1 VRATGDAGRAAQ
13 ALLVAVG
20 LAAAVAC
27 GKDGA
32 EDAPSIDGGADA
44 SAVDGGPPPLAYP
57 SGFPGL
63 AFPATNAW
71 SAAKAELGRHFFY
84 DKRLSA
90 NGTQSCASCHEQA
103 RNFTD
108 GRAHAVG
115 STGENHRRS
124 AMALS
129 NVGYYSVLTWA
140 SELQDSLE
148 KQALLPLFGESPV
161 ELGNAGQELA
171 LLGRLAAEPRYAPL
185 LKAAYPDDPTVT
197 LRHLT
202 EAIATF
208 ERSLLS
214 GNAPYDRFLAG
225 DKNALSPEAKRG
237 ADLFFGERA
246 ECFHCHGGFAFADSV
261 TFAGKTVRERSFH
274 NTGLYNVDGK
284 GAYPASDVGL
294 AEISGNPA
302 DMGRFRAPSLRNV
315 AVTAPFMHDGS
326 IPTLDAA
333 IAHYGRGGTLTAS
346 GPNAGDGAK
355 SPLKS
360 ELVRGFSPTDGE
372 IADLKAF
379 LHALTDEEFLR
390 NSQYSDPWK

>member
-1 VRATGDAGRAAQ
+1 VRAAP
-13 ALLVAVG
+13 ALLVALG

-27 GKDGA
+27 GKDGT
-32 EDAPSIDGGADA
+32 EDAPSRDGGGEA

-57 SGFPGL
+57 AGFPGL
-63 AFPATNAW
+63 AFPAANPW

-90 NGTQSCASCHEQA
+90 NGTQSCASCHDQA

-108 GRAHAVG
+108 GRAHAIG
-115 STGENHRRS
+115 STGETHRRS

-140 SELQDSLE
+140 SDLQDSLE

-161 ELGNAGQELA
+161 ELGNAGQEVA
-171 LLGRLAAEPRYAPL
+171 LLARLAAEPRYAPL
-185 LKAAYPDDPTVT
+185 LEAAYPDAPTVT
-197 LRHLT
+197 LAHLT

-294 AEISGNPA
+294 AEISGNAA

-326 IPTLDAA
+326 LPTLEAA
-333 IAHYGRGGTLTAS
+333 IAHYGRGGTLTPS

-360 ELVRGFSPTDGE
+360 ELVRGFAPTAGE
-372 IADLKAF
+372 INDLKAF
-379 LHALTDEEFLR
+379 LEALTDEEFLTNR
-390 NSQYSDPWK
+390 RYSDPWR